1 VPRPSPDV
9 LDRIVKA
16 YDIRGLVDGEL
27 DQSVARALGVAAAT
41 VLVEDDQAM
50 VVGRDMRPSSPML
63 VDAFVD
69 GVTSQGVD
77 VIDVG
82 LASTD
87 LVTYASGELGLPSAM
102 FTASHNPPTYNGIKL
117 SRAGAVPVSITSGL
131 AELRDVAAGVLARRP
146 GADANT
152 PAGAPTETGDTEGS
166 GAPTEMGAPAEMS
179 DTDGEPV
186 RGTRTELDLLERFAA
201 HVRSFVDVGALTEVS
216 VAVDAGNGMAGHV
229 WPAVVA
235 GTPIVTEELYF
246 ELDGTF
252 PNHPANPLDPANLR
266 DLQAAV
272 RAGGHALG
280 LAFDGDADRVFAV
293 DEMGRIVPSSLVG
306 AVVADRL
313 LRRDP
318 GATVLY
324 NLVCSRTV
332 PETINAAGGVAVRT
346 RVGHSFIKERMAE
359 TGAIYAVEHSGHHY
373 FRDNHRADSGVIT
386 ALVLLEAVAD
396 AGAPLSEVVAPYDKY
411 AASGEHDVEVA
422 DTHAALDHVREDF
435 AGRGSVDEEDGLL
448 IDTEEGWFS
457 LRPSNTEPVLRLN
470 VEADDAA
477 AVAQLLAEVTAAARR
492 A

>member
-1 VPRPSPDV
+1 
-9 LDRIVKA
+9 
-16 YDIRGLVDGEL
+16 
-27 DQSVARALGVAAAT
+27 
-41 VLVEDDQAM
+41 
-50 VVGRDMRPSSPML
+50 
-63 VDAFVD
+63 
-69 GVTSQGVD
+69 
-77 VIDVG
+77 
-82 LASTD
+82 
-87 LVTYASGELGLPSAM
+87 
-102 FTASHNPPTYNGIKL
+102 
-117 SRAGAVPVSITSGL
+117 
-131 AELRDVAAGVLARRP
+131 
-146 GADANT
+146 
-152 PAGAPTETGDTEGS
+152 
-166 GAPTEMGAPAEMS
+166 MGAPAEMS

>member
-1 VPRPSPDV
+1 MSRPAPDV
-9 LDRIVKA
+9 LERIVKA

-27 DQSVARALGVAAAT
+27 DQDVARALGVAAAT
-41 VLVEDDQAM
+41 VLVEGDQAIL
-50 VVGRDMRPSSPML
+50 VGRDMRPSSPVL
-63 VDAFVD
+63 VDAFVE

-102 FTASHNPPTYNGIKL
+102 FTASHNPSTYNGIKL

-131 AELRDVAAGVLARRP
+131 AELRDVAAGVLAGRS
-146 GADANT
+146 AAEATT
-152 PAGAPTETGDTEGS
+152 PTGTSTPTGAP
-166 GAPTEMGAPAEMS
+166 
-179 DTDGEPV
+179 DGQEP

-201 HVRSFVDVGALTEVS
+201 HVRSFVDVDVLTEVS

-252 PNHPANPLDPANLR
+252 PNHPANPLDAANLR

-272 RAGGHALG
+272 RSGGHALG

-332 PETINAAGGVAVRT
+332 PETITAAGGVAVRT
-346 RVGHSFIKERMAE
+346 RVGHSFIKQRMAE

-422 DTHAALDHVREDF
+422 DTHAALDHVRQHF

-477 AVAQLLAEVTAAARR
+477 AVAELLAEVKTAAQR